1 MRGAVKLLI
10 GLGVVGGLLVAAD
23 RVAVGVAE
31 DQAADAAVSSGWM
44 TTKPDVEIGDVPF
57 LTSAVAGELD
67 EVDLTSDGMTLTDG
81 KDRVTVHAF
90 RASLS
95 RVKFTDSYRGVT
107 VGHGDGQG
115 VIDYKDLSKFLAGG
129 GLLGLEYAGPGQ
141 VKAAMPGGGIEG
153 KLHADGND
161 VVVDNLQLTGAASAL
176 KGLAGDR
183 LKPQRFRLTGL
194 PKGLSL
200 AEATPEPGG
209 VRLRF
214 TVAAG
219 TTLGH

>member
-1 MRGAVKLLI
+1 MHGAVKLLI

-31 DQAADAAVSSGWM
+31 DQAADAAVSSGWL
-44 TTKPDVEIGDVPF
+44 TSKPTVEIGDVPF

-67 EVDLTSDGMTLTDG
+67 QVDLSSDGMTVTDG
-81 KDRVTVHAF
+81 KEKVTVRSF

-95 RVKFTDSYRGVT
+95 QVKFTDSYRGVT
-107 VGHGDGQG
+107 VGRGDGQG
-115 VIDYKDLSKFLAGG
+115 VVDYKDLAKFMRGG
-129 GLLGLEYAGPGQ
+129 GLLNLEYAGPGE
-141 VKAAMPGGGIEG
+141 VKAAMPAGGITG
-153 KLHADGND
+153 KLHSEGND
-161 VVVDNLQLTGAASAL
+161 VVVDNLQLTGTASAL
-176 KGLAGDR
+176 KGLAGDL
-183 LKPQRFRLTGL
+183 LKPQRFHLTGL

-200 AEATPEPGG
+200 AEAAPEQGG

-214 TVAAG
+214 TVAPG